1 MKSRSSIY
9 WPDDEREAI
18 ERESAR
24 LGISE
29 NGFVRMA
36 VRVATGLPLP
46 AEWERRRLRDQLA
59 SGLSK

>member
-1 MKSRSSIY
+1 MKSRSAIY
-9 WPDDEREAI
+9 WLDDERGAI

-46 AEWERRRLRDQLA
+46 PEWERRRLRVELA
-59 SGLSK
+59 RTAR